1 MTTYDE
7 MLASA
12 LCGIEHRKED
22 PSRVFAEIER
32 RFPVQHSKVDW
43 QRVPGAVSRP
53 DGHLPG
59 APVRFFR
66 EAIATSGLDA
76 LAYVGDGLTSTSV
89 VAAPADFIAVIE
101 PMLDIPQHHYFFDMQ
116 RGFCISFTMEGDMHY
131 GFPPPGGAGRS

>member
-7 MLASA
+7 MLESA
-12 LCGIEHRKED
+12 LSGIDHRKED

-32 RFPVQHSKVDW
+32 RFPVQHSKIDW

-66 EAIATSGLDA
+66 EAISTCDLAS

-89 VAAPADFIAVIE
+89 VAAPADFLAVIE
-101 PMLDIPQHHYFFDMQ
+101 SMLDIPQHHYFFDMQ
-116 RGFCISFTMEGDMHY
+116 SGFCISFTMEGDMHHA
-131 GFPPPGGAGRS
+131 FPPPGAPGRS

>member
-7 MLASA
+7 MLESA
-12 LCGIEHRKED
+12 LSGIDHRKED

-32 RFPVQHSKVDW
+32 RFPVQHSKIEW

-66 EAIATSGLDA
+66 EAISTSGLA
-76 LAYVGDGLTSTSV
+76 SLAYVGDGLTSTSV
-89 VAAPADFIAVIE
+89 VAAPADFLAVIE
-101 PMLDIPQHHYFFDMQ
+101 SMLDIPQHHYFFDMQ
-116 RGFCISFTMEGDMHY
+116 SGFCISFTMEGDMHY
-131 GFPPPGGAGRS
+131 AFPAPGAPGRS